1 VIIDAHCHAGTG
13 EGLSHPSNTDAD
25 ISRYARRARAAG
37 IDRTV
42 VFATLTTDDYR
53 AGNAQVG
60 AIVRKDPRR
69 YIGYVFVN
77 PAYDRGRVRTVVEA
91 AITDWGC
98 RGIKVHWT
106 NGRITREVLEVAERS
121 RLPVLYDPRG
131 DISTV
136 ELVLRSYA
144 RVPLI
149 IPHLGSFAGDW
160 GSQVAIIDKLKTYPN
175 LFVDS
180 SGVQYFDLLVDVIRK
195 GGPDRLVFG
204 TDGPFLHPAV
214 ELEKI
219 KQLRLVPEHFALVT
233 SGTILRLLGPTTPP
247 AAPHAPISDVRA
259 SRTPYQPV
267 NSRLLSP
274 GQPLGTGVRR

>member
-1 VIIDAHCHAGTG
+1 MIIDAHCHAGTG

-25 ISRYARRARAAG
+25 ITRYARRAREAG

-53 AGNAQVG
+53 VGNAQVA

-77 PAYDRGRVRTVVEA
+77 PAYDRGRVRTVVEEA
-91 AITDWGC
+91 VRGWGC

-106 NGRITREVLEVAERS
+106 NGRISREVLDVAERC

-136 ELVLRSYA
+136 ELVLRSYP

-160 GSQVAIIDKLKTYPN
+160 GSQVAIIDKLKNYPN

-180 SGVQYFDLLVDVIRK
+180 SGVQYFDLLVDVIRR
-195 GGPDRLVFG
+195 GGPDRLIFG
-204 TDGPFLHPAV
+204 TDGPFLHPGL
-214 ELEKI
+214 ELAKI
-219 KQLRLVPEHFALVT
+219 KLLGLVPEHFALVT
-233 SGTILRLLGPTTPP
+233 SGTILRILGPVIRPR
-247 AAPHAPISDVRA
+247 AAQVTDARA
-259 SRTPYQPV
+259 SRAGYQPV
-267 NSRLLSP
+267 KSRLLSP
-274 GQPLGTGVRR
+274 GQPLGTGVHR

>member
-1 VIIDAHCHAGTG
+1 MIIDAHCHAGTG

-25 ISRYARRARAAG
+25 ITRYARRARAAG

-53 AGNAQVG
+53 VGNAQVA
-60 AIVRKDPRR
+60 AIARKDPRR
-69 YIGYVFVN
+69 YIPYVFVN
-77 PAYDRGRVRTVVEA
+77 PSYDRGRVRTVVEE
-91 AITDWGC
+91 AITGWGC
-98 RGIKVHWT
+98 RGIKVHWV
-106 NGRITREVLEVAERS
+106 NGRITREVLEVAERC

-136 ELVLRSYA
+136 ELVLRSYP

-160 GSQVAIIDKLKTYPN
+160 GSQVAIIDKLRSYPH

-195 GGPDRLVFG
+195 GGPDKLIFG
-204 TDGPFLHPAV
+204 TDGPFLHPGA
-214 ELEKI
+214 ELAKI
-219 KQLRLVPEHFALVT
+219 KLLGLAPEHFALVT
-233 SGTILRLLGPTTPP
+233 SGTILRLLGPAVETVTAGPTG
-247 AAPHAPISDVRA
+247 S
-259 SRTPYQPV
+259 SRPPYQGV
-267 NSRLLSP
+267 KSRLLGAGHP
-274 GQPLGTGVRR
+274 QRTGVQP